1 MHRNIIVALAA
12 AVILN
17 FVPSAHSQTSKK
29 VWKVGLF
36 HVGLDHIPPSL
47 STLREG
53 LKALGYEEGKNI
65 HLDWRNLADEEAAR
79 ETAKEFVRNRV
90 DLIVAFENQSVR
102 AVKAT
107 TSEIPVVFISVTDPV
122 ADGFVKSLAH
132 PGGNLTGF
140 VGRREVPDKQI
151 ELFKEIVPRLRR
163 ILVLNDPDDPTAGRL
178 LTEVR
183 RVGSE
188 LKLQLNEHKV
198 TVQPDIERVF
208 GSIKRG
214 DMDGVFIVSIDLQQ
228 KFTGLILRLATER
241 HLPLV
246 VRTRGWVE
254 KGGLFSY
261 GHDVTPVGRDAAQ
274 YVDKILKGTKPEDL
288 PVQQPLKFEFIINLK
303 TATQIGLTIP
313 PNVLARADKVIR

>member
-1 MHRNIIVALAA
+1 
-12 AVILN
+12 
-17 FVPSAHSQTSKK
+17 
-29 VWKVGLF
+29 
-36 HVGLDHIPPSL
+36 
-47 STLREG
+47 
-53 LKALGYEEGKNI
+53 LGYEEGKNI
-65 HLDWRNLADEEAAR
+65 RIDWHNLADEAAAV
-79 ETAKEFVRNRV
+79 EMAKKLVRDHV
-90 DLIVAFENQSVR
+90 DLLVAWENQAVR
-102 AVKAT
+102 AAKSAT
-107 TSEIPVVFISVTDPV
+107 SQIPIVFISVTDPV
-122 ADGFVKSLAH
+122 ADGFVKSLAR

-140 VGRREVPDKQI
+140 VGRREILDKQL
-151 ELFKEIVPRLRR
+151 ELFKELDPRLHRV
-163 ILVLNDPDDPTAGRL
+163 LVLNDPQDPTTDRL

-183 RVGSE
+183 KVGSA

-214 DMDGVFIVSIDLQQ
+214 DMDGVFVVSIDLQQ

-246 VRTRGWVE
+246 VRTGGWVE

-274 YVDKILKGTKPEDL
+274 YVDKILKGTKPEEL
-288 PVQQPLKFEFIINLK
+288 PVQQPSKFEFIINLK
-303 TATQIGLTIP
+303 TAKQIGLTIP